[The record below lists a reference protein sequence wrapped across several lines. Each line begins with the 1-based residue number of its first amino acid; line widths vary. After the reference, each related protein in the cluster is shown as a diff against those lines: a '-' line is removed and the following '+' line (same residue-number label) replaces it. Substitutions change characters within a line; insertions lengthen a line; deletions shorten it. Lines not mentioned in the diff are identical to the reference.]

1 MDISCNCYPT
11 ANVKMLMRPLMIT
24 MSCAPVL
31 KLDAIFNQGFAK
43 TSFSELSYF
52 IVGLREACTS
62 LQLLIIFAQSWEM

>member
-1 MDISCNCYPT
+1 
-11 ANVKMLMRPLMIT
+11 MIT